1 MAERTGREIAAQPT
15 EVARHRR
22 GRHQAP
28 QEHGRIGRRG
38 VLFALAGAGASAAAC
53 MSVATTA
60 DESPLDVLRRRK
72 APPPPANLTSRPAGE
87 RPLDGGAYPDR
98 DASYASG
105 AMSQGSPQGGVTL
118 SGPAEAAARA
128 DVAKATLL
136 ATDDPA
142 LHLLRRTTFGITPTE
157 LADVRAVGIDRWLQT
172 QLEPASVPD
181 PDADRVWAAYR
192 TVDMNPVQIRGA
204 IKKHSWDAMNE
215 YAQATLTRQLWSR
228 RQVFEVMVDFW
239 ANHLNM
245 PMPSDSAWDVG
256 TSYHNDVIR
265 AHALGSFTDM
275 LLAAM
280 RHPAMLSYLDNNKS
294 TKTAV
299 NENLGRELL
308 ELHTVGVGGGY
319 TEDDVRN
326 SAYILT
332 GRTID
337 GDTGAFRY
345 DPKRHWTGAV
355 TVLDFSH
362 PNPSAAGGLDVG
374 DAYLRHLAA
383 HPATARS
390 IARKLAVRF
399 VADNPPAELVD
410 RLADVYLKSGTAIH
424 PVLWA
429 LFSST
434 EFWASVGQKTRRP
447 LENVVASAR
456 VLGVGPGANHEATK
470 KGINGMYWSL
480 DQLGHR
486 PLAWGPPNGYP
497 DVQPAWASAG
507 GMLQQWNRHRAL
519 VQGWWKELGHTKP
532 EQLVQAGTV
541 GEFVDGLCDRLL
553 FQRMLPAHREALL
566 AFLGEPADKAFARSN
581 LKGMAGHLAPLV
593 LDSPYF
599 ALR

>member
-1 MAERTGREIAAQPT
+1 M
-15 EVARHRR
+15 H
-22 GRHQAP
+22 
-28 QEHGRIGRRG
+28 
-38 VLFALAGAGASAAAC
+38 
-53 MSVATTA
+53 VATTVA
-60 DESPLDVLRRRK
+60 EPPLARLKGKPRA
-72 APPPPANLTSRPAGE
+72 APPPAPNLTNRPAGAK
-87 RPLDGGAYPDR
+87 PLDGGAYPDR

-105 AMSQGSPQGGVTL
+105 VMSQAPPPAPAGETL
-118 SGPAEAAARA
+118 SGPAAAAARA
-128 DVAKATLL
+128 ELDAPTIL

-142 LHLLRRTTFGITPTE
+142 LHLLRRTTFGVTPGE
-157 LADVRAVGIDRWLQT
+157 LADVRAVGIDRWLQD
-172 QLEPASVPD
+172 QLAPATVAD
-181 PDADRVWAAYR
+181 ADADRVWAGYR
-192 TVDMNPVQIRGA
+192 TASMNPVQIRGA
-204 IKKHSWDAMNE
+204 IKKYSWDAMFE
-215 YAQATLTRQLWSR
+215 YGQATLSRQIWSR
-228 RQVFEVMVDFW
+228 RQVYEVMVDFW

-245 PMPSDSAWDVG
+245 PMPSDKAWDVG
-256 TSYHNDVIR
+256 VSYHNDVIR
-265 AHALGSFTDM
+265 THALGTFTDL

-280 RHPAMLSYLDNNKS
+280 RHPAMLSYLDNNQS
-294 TKTAV
+294 TKASV

-308 ELHTVGVGGGY
+308 ELHTVGVRSGY
-319 TEDDVRN
+319 TETDVRN

-345 DPKRHWTGAV
+345 EPKRHWTGPV

-374 DAYLRHLAA
+374 DAYLRHLAN

-399 VADNPPAELVD
+399 VSDNPPSALVD
-410 RLADVYLKSGTAIH
+410 RLTEVYLRSGTAIH

-447 LENVVASAR
+447 LENVVAAAR
-456 VLGVGPGANHEATK
+456 TLGVRPGADDAATK
-470 KGINGMYWSL
+470 KGVGGLYWSL

-486 PLAWGPPNGYP
+486 PLAWAPPNGYP

-507 GMLQQWNRHRAL
+507 GMLQQWNRHRGL
-519 VQGWWKELGHTKP
+519 VQGWWKELTYTRP
-532 EQLVQAGTV
+532 EQLVEAGTV
-541 GEFVDGLCDRLL
+541 GEFVDGLCDRLI
-553 FQRMLPAHREALL
+553 FQRMLPAHRDALL
-566 AFLGEPADKAFARSN
+566 AFVGEPAGKAVNGSN